1 MLRLSADEHV
11 LLLTMH
17 HSVADGWSMGGFFLE
32 LSALYAA
39 AIGGTAPVLPPLPIQ
54 YADYAV
60 WQRDWLQGAV
70 LERQLN
76 YWRQQ
81 LADLP
86 VLELP
91 TDHPRPP
98 IPSLRGAL
106 HRFTLPKA
114 LSDEL
119 VALSRREGV
128 TLFMTLLTAWQVLLS
143 RYSGQH
149 DIAVGTPIAGRTHAE
164 TEGLIGFF
172 VNTLVLR
179 ADLSGNPSFHQLLRQ
194 VREVCLSAYAH
205 QDLPFEQLIEALQ
218 PERDLSRNPLFQVM
232 FALQNAPLSALT
244 LPGLTL
250 SPVEVANEIA
260 KFDLTLNLEE
270 GPEGLSGWIE
280 YSTELFEAA
289 TITRLL
295 GHYQMLLAGI
305 VADPNRR
312 LADLTL
318 LDAAERRQLLVLWN
332 DTQLAYPSNAGIHQL
347 FEAQAARTPNAAA
360 VIFEERQ
367 LTYGELNVRANQL
380 AHYLRAHGVGPE
392 VRVGLCVERS
402 LDLIVGLLGI
412 LKAGGAYVP
421 LDPAYPA
428 QRLALMLADTQAPLI
443 LTRQAIYDAQRPL
456 FEGLPQDANP
466 AATGDHQAKAINP
479 TVICLDSDWTAI
491 AGESEANPG
500 SSVGGDSLAYV
511 MYTSGS
517 TGLPKGVS
525 VTHRNVIRLV
535 SSPNYARL
543 SADDVFLQFAPISFD
558 AATLEVWGALL
569 NGARLV
575 VFPAGTPSLAELG
588 QALER
593 YQVTIL
599 WLTAGLFHQMV
610 DNQLDSLRSVRQ
622 LLAGGD
628 VLSVPH
634 VQKVLRTLDG
644 CQLINGYGP
653 TENTTFTCC
662 YPMRHGEQVGLS
674 VPIGR
679 PISNTRVYVLD
690 RHLKPVPV
698 GVSGELYAGGDGV
711 GRGYLN
717 RPDLTAERF
726 VPDPFGDPGARL
738 YRTGDLVRYRPD
750 GNLEF
755 LGRRDAQVK
764 LRGYRIELG
773 EIEAVLLR
781 HPAVQ
786 ECAVLV
792 REDVPGDRRLVAY
805 VVEELRTQNLE
816 PGIEQRTEN
825 KEQSSIAGLP
835 SPTAT
840 EAEASRGLG
849 QGPRVRATTESL
861 IPALRAFVQ
870 AELPAYMVPAAFVV
884 LPALPLSPNGKLER
898 RALPA
903 PDAAW
908 STLDDSFVAPQSPIE
923 EVLAGIWAGVLRLER
938 VGIHDN
944 FFALGGHSLLATQV
958 ISRIREA
965 FQVELPLRALFEAP
979 TVAQL
984 AERIVAVQRDAQGLL
999 PPPIRP
1005 VSRDE
1010 ALPLSFAQ
1018 QRLWFLD
1025 QLEPDSSTY
1034 TIPAAWRL
1042 EGPLDVIALRQ
1053 SLTTIVERH
1062 EALRTTFTTT
1072 ADGQPVQAI
1081 TPPQVVPL
1089 PLIDLHGLS
1098 ASERESVLLRLAGTE
1113 ARQPFDLARGP
1124 LIRTTL
1130 LRLAETDHVLLL
1142 TMHHIVS
1149 DGWSMEVFAREL
1161 VPIYT
1166 ALIAGMPPSLAQ
1178 LPIQYADYAV
1188 WQRGWLSGTVLEA
1201 QLGYWRRQLAGLPV
1215 LELPT
1220 DRPRPALPTFRG
1232 ARQTFALPAALSKE
1246 LVALSQREGVTL
1258 FMTLLA
1264 AWQVLLDRY
1273 SGQHD
1278 IVVGTP
1284 IANRTQE
1291 ETEHLIGFFVNT
1303 LVLRADLSGNP
1314 TFRDV
1319 LHRVRETALGAYA
1332 HQDLPFE
1339 QVVDA
1344 LQPERDLSRH
1354 PLFQVMFTLQNV
1366 PMVSLELPSLVLNPL
1381 PIEYETTKFDLTL
1394 SMAEEGSGLVGSLE
1408 YTTDLFEAETIGR
1421 MVSHLQ
1427 TLLAGIVRDP
1437 SQRLAQLPLL
1447 TEAERRQL
1455 TVDWNMTEVAY
1466 PRGRC
1471 IHELVAAQAA
1481 RTPDA
1486 VALVYA
1492 AGTRERVQLTYEEL
1506 DRRANQ
1512 LAHELQALGVGP
1524 EVRVGVCVERSL
1536 DLIVGLLG
1544 ILKAGGAYVPLDP
1557 AYPAQRV
1564 AFMLAD
1570 SAVPVILSQQSLASN
1585 LPAHNGVVVCLDSDW
1600 ERISRQPTDAPA
1612 TAVEDNNLAYVIYTS
1627 GSTGRPKGVAI
1638 THQSA
1643 ATFIHWALNTFS
1655 GADLARVAAGTSIC
1669 FDLSIFELF
1678 VPLSCGGTVLLIDDG
1693 LQIPEL
1699 IDAQVTLLNTV
1710 PSVMAAVLR
1719 SGSVPPSVRVIN
1731 LAGEPLSRALADGLY
1746 QAVPTTRVYNLYGP
1760 SEDTTYSTYTLV
1772 APHEPRPP
1780 TIGRPIANSQAY
1792 VLDAQM
1798 QPVPIGAVGEL
1809 YLGGVGLARGYL
1821 GRPDLTAEKFIPD
1834 PFSAA
1839 PNARLYRTGDRARY
1853 RPDGAIEFLGRID
1866 HQVKLRGFR
1875 IELGEIEAALSRYP
1889 AVQEAVV
1896 LIREDHPPAGG
1907 HAEQRLVA
1915 YVVPTADQRP
1925 ALTDAAADPDR
1936 SSFVADLRAFVK
1948 QHLPD
1953 YMVPNSVVLL
1963 DALPLLPNGKID
1975 RPALPAPALLRPEL
1989 EAGFAAPET
1998 PVETRL
2004 AQIWAEVLRL
2014 PQVGIRNNFFA
2025 LGGDSIL
2032 SIQIVARAR
2041 QAGLQLTP
2049 RQIFQYQTIAE
2060 LAAVAGTTTAVT
2072 AEQGLVTGPV
2082 PLTPIQHWFFE
2093 HESPERHHYNQAM
2106 LLEVRQ
2112 PLDLTLLHRA
2122 IRQLLRHHDALRLR
2136 FVQAVEGWQQINAGM
2151 DDQPIV
2157 SSIDLAALPATEQ
2170 ARALEAAASVA
2181 QASLSL
2187 TTGPLVRAVHFSLG
2201 PGRTSRLLLV
2211 IHHLAVDTVSWQILL
2226 EDLQTAY
2233 AQLQRG
2239 ALVTLPPKT
2248 TPFQQWAERLAD
2260 YAQSEALRQ
2269 ELAYWSG
2276 AGRVSVR
2283 LPLDFPRGANTV
2295 ASAASVE
2302 TVFSVEETRALL
2314 QEVPAVYQT
2323 QINDVLLTA
2332 LVQAFGRWT
2341 GTAALL
2347 IELEGHGR
2355 EEIFEDVDLTRTVG
2369 WFTTLYPVLL
2379 DLRRVIGQGAALK
2392 AIKEQ
2397 LRQVPSRGI
2406 GYGLLRY
2413 LHRDRAINDQLGSLP
2428 AAEINFNYHG
2438 QVDQTAPSGGLFD
2451 LAREPRGSSQSLRGM
2466 RRHLLEINGMVA
2478 EGRLRLT
2485 WTYSTALHSRAT
2497 IERLSQGYQAALRAL
2512 IAHCQSSDAGGYT
2525 PSDFPDMKFGQKA
2538 LDDIIAKLSEFVEEE
2553 D

>member
-1 MLRLSADEHV
+1 MTIADMTIAELLSYLRSREITLWVDGDRLRYNAPKGALTQEMRAELVTRKADILAWLQQMESPPSIPTVDRSGALPLSFAQQRLWFLDQLEPNSPAYNIRTVVRMLGLLDIMKLQQSLSMIVERHEVLRTTFVTQAGQPVQIIGPAQLLPLPLIDLQDLPEHERETEVLHLIQVDSQQPFDLVTGPLLRATLLRLHGEAHV

-17 HSVADGWSMGGFFLE
+17 HIVADGWSMGVFFHE

-39 AIGGTAPVLPPLPIQ
+39 TIGGIAPALPELPIQ

-60 WQRDWLQGAV
+60 WQHDWLQGAV
-70 LERQLN
+70 LERQLT

-91 TDHPRPP
+91 TDYPRPP

-106 HRFTLPKA
+106 QRFTLPKT
-114 LSDEL
+114 LSEEL

-128 TLFMTLLTAWQVLLS
+128 TLFMTLLAAWQIVLA
-143 RYSGQH
+143 RYSGQD
-149 DIAVGTPIAGRTHAE
+149 DIAVGTPIAGRTRAE

-179 ADLSGNPSFHQLLRQ
+179 ADLSGNPSFHQLLRR

-244 LPGLTL
+244 LPGLAL

-280 YSTELFEAA
+280 YSTELFTAA
-289 TITRLL
+289 TMTRLL
-295 GHYQMLLAGI
+295 RHYQRLLAGI

-318 LDAAERRQLLVLWN
+318 LEEAERRQLLVLWN
-332 DTQLAYPSNAGIHQL
+332 DTQLAYPRNAGIHQL
-347 FEAQAARTPNAAA
+347 FEAQAARTPAATA
-360 VIFEERQ
+360 VIFEEQQ
-367 LTYGELNVRANQL
+367 LTYGELNARANRL
-380 AHYLRAHGVGPE
+380 AHYLRARGVGPE

-421 LDPAYPA
+421 LDPSYPA

-443 LTRQAIYDAQRPL
+443 LTQQAIYDAQRSL
-456 FEGLPQDANP
+456 FAAIPEEVNP
-466 AATGDHQAKAINP
+466 AFTGDHQASAINP
-479 TVICLDSDWTAI
+479 AVVCLDSDWAAI
-491 AGESEANPG
+491 AEESEANPD
-500 SSVGGDSLAYV
+500 SAVGGDSLAYV

-543 SADDVFLQFAPISFD
+543 SVDDVFLQFAPISFD

-610 DNQLDSLRSVRQ
+610 DSQLDSLRSVRQ

-662 YPMRHGEQVGLS
+662 YPMRHVEQIGLS

-679 PISNTRVYVLD
+679 PITNTRVYVLD
-690 RHLKPVPV
+690 RHLNPVPI
-698 GVSGELYAGGDGV
+698 GVPGELYAGGDGV

-726 VPDPFGDPGARL
+726 VPDPFGERGGRL
-738 YRTGDLVRYRPD
+738 YKTGDLVRYQPD
-750 GNLEF
+750 GNIEF

-781 HPAVQ
+781 HPAVR

-805 VVEELRTQNLE
+805 VVENGE
-816 PGIEQRTEN
+816 PSTKNQEPEEQASTTPPPR
-825 KEQSSIAGLP
+825 LP
-835 SPTAT
+835 QPRQKP
-840 EAEASRGLG
+840 AEVWGRGPG
-849 QGPRVRATTESL
+849 GEGL

-870 AELPAYMVPAAFVV
+870 AELPAYMVPSAFVV
-884 LPALPLSPNGKLER
+884 LDALPLSPNGKLER

-903 PDAAW
+903 PDAAR
-908 STLDDSFVAPQSPIE
+908 SPLDDSFVAPQSPIE

-938 VGIHDN
+938 AGIHDN

-958 ISRIREA
+958 ISRIRDA
-965 FQVELPLRALFEAP
+965 FQVELPLRVLFEAP

-999 PPPIRP
+999 PPPIQP
-1005 VSRDE
+1005 VARDE

-1025 QLEPDSSTY
+1025 QLEPDSATY
-1034 TIPAAWRL
+1034 NIPAAWRL
-1042 EGPLDVIALRQ
+1042 HGPLDVAALEQ

-1062 EALRTTFTTT
+1062 EALRTIFTTT
-1072 ADGQPVQAI
+1072 ADGQPVQVIA
-1081 TPPQVVPL
+1081 PPQPVPL
-1089 PLIDLHGLS
+1089 PLIDLHPEGTRLP
-1098 ASERESVLLRLAGTE
+1098 ASEREDVVLRLAGTE

-1124 LIRTTL
+1124 LIRATL

-1166 ALIAGMPPSLAQ
+1166 ALIAGMPASLAQ

-1188 WQRGWLSGTVLEA
+1188 WQRDWLSGAVLEA
-1201 QLGYWRRQLAGLPV
+1201 QLAYWRRQLAGLPV

-1220 DRPRPALPTFRG
+1220 DRSRPALPTFRG

-1246 LVALSQREGVTL
+1246 LTALSQREGVTL

-1408 YTTDLFEAETIGR
+1408 YTT
-1421 MVSHLQ
+1421 
-1427 TLLAGIVRDP
+1427 
-1437 SQRLAQLPLL
+1437 
-1447 TEAERRQL
+1447 
-1455 TVDWNMTEVAY
+1455 
-1466 PRGRC
+1466 
-1471 IHELVAAQAA
+1471 
-1481 RTPDA
+1481 
-1486 VALVYA
+1486 
-1492 AGTRERVQLTYEEL
+1492 
-1506 DRRANQ
+1506 
-1512 LAHELQALGVGP
+1512 
-1524 EVRVGVCVERSL
+1524 
-1536 DLIVGLLG
+1536 
-1544 ILKAGGAYVPLDP
+1544 
-1557 AYPAQRV
+1557 
-1564 AFMLAD
+1564 
-1570 SAVPVILSQQSLASN
+1570 
-1585 LPAHNGVVVCLDSDW
+1585 
-1600 ERISRQPTDAPA
+1600 
-1612 TAVEDNNLAYVIYTS
+1612 
-1627 GSTGRPKGVAI
+1627 
-1638 THQSA
+1638 
-1643 ATFIHWALNTFS
+1643 
-1655 GADLARVAAGTSIC
+1655 
-1669 FDLSIFELF
+1669 
-1678 VPLSCGGTVLLIDDG
+1678 
-1693 LQIPEL
+1693 
-1699 IDAQVTLLNTV
+1699 
-1710 PSVMAAVLR
+1710 
-1719 SGSVPPSVRVIN
+1719 
-1731 LAGEPLSRALADGLY
+1731 
-1746 QAVPTTRVYNLYGP
+1746 
-1760 SEDTTYSTYTLV
+1760 
-1772 APHEPRPP
+1772 
-1780 TIGRPIANSQAY
+1780 
-1792 VLDAQM
+1792 
-1798 QPVPIGAVGEL
+1798 
-1809 YLGGVGLARGYL
+1809 
-1821 GRPDLTAEKFIPD
+1821 
-1834 PFSAA
+1834 
-1839 PNARLYRTGDRARY
+1839 
-1853 RPDGAIEFLGRID
+1853 
-1866 HQVKLRGFR
+1866 
-1875 IELGEIEAALSRYP
+1875 
-1889 AVQEAVV
+1889 
-1896 LIREDHPPAGG
+1896 
-1907 HAEQRLVA
+1907 
-1915 YVVPTADQRP
+1915 
-1925 ALTDAAADPDR
+1925 
-1936 SSFVADLRAFVK
+1936 
-1948 QHLPD
+1948 
-1953 YMVPNSVVLL
+1953 
-1963 DALPLLPNGKID
+1963 
-1975 RPALPAPALLRPEL
+1975 
-1989 EAGFAAPET
+1989 
-1998 PVETRL
+1998 
-2004 AQIWAEVLRL
+2004 
-2014 PQVGIRNNFFA
+2014 
-2025 LGGDSIL
+2025 
-2032 SIQIVARAR
+2032 
-2041 QAGLQLTP
+2041 
-2049 RQIFQYQTIAE
+2049 
-2060 LAAVAGTTTAVT
+2060 
-2072 AEQGLVTGPV
+2072 
-2082 PLTPIQHWFFE
+2082 
-2093 HESPERHHYNQAM
+2093 
-2106 LLEVRQ
+2106 
-2112 PLDLTLLHRA
+2112 
-2122 IRQLLRHHDALRLR
+2122 
-2136 FVQAVEGWQQINAGM
+2136 
-2151 DDQPIV
+2151 
-2157 SSIDLAALPATEQ
+2157 
-2170 ARALEAAASVA
+2170 
-2181 QASLSL
+2181 
-2187 TTGPLVRAVHFSLG
+2187 
-2201 PGRTSRLLLV
+2201 
-2211 IHHLAVDTVSWQILL
+2211 
-2226 EDLQTAY
+2226 
-2233 AQLQRG
+2233 
-2239 ALVTLPPKT
+2239 
-2248 TPFQQWAERLAD
+2248 
-2260 YAQSEALRQ
+2260 
-2269 ELAYWSG
+2269 
-2276 AGRVSVR
+2276 
-2283 LPLDFPRGANTV
+2283 
-2295 ASAASVE
+2295 
-2302 TVFSVEETRALL
+2302 
-2314 QEVPAVYQT
+2314 
-2323 QINDVLLTA
+2323 
-2332 LVQAFGRWT
+2332 
-2341 GTAALL
+2341 
-2347 IELEGHGR
+2347 
-2355 EEIFEDVDLTRTVG
+2355 
-2369 WFTTLYPVLL
+2369 
-2379 DLRRVIGQGAALK
+2379 
-2392 AIKEQ
+2392 
-2397 LRQVPSRGI
+2397 
-2406 GYGLLRY
+2406 
-2413 LHRDRAINDQLGSLP
+2413 
-2428 AAEINFNYHG
+2428 
-2438 QVDQTAPSGGLFD
+2438 
-2451 LAREPRGSSQSLRGM
+2451 
-2466 RRHLLEINGMVA
+2466 
-2478 EGRLRLT
+2478 
-2485 WTYSTALHSRAT
+2485 
-2497 IERLSQGYQAALRAL
+2497 
-2512 IAHCQSSDAGGYT
+2512 
-2525 PSDFPDMKFGQKA
+2525 
-2538 LDDIIAKLSEFVEEE
+2538 
-2553 D
+2553 